1 MYGDVESEVTMPQ
14 PNQQGET
21 FGAWLLAQRDRDG
34 LVGQL
39 VDGARADRK
48 FPRDGSPE
56 EVRKHLSAMQA
67 EGDLFEA
74 VDEAETD
81 WLSY

>member
-1 MYGDVESEVTMPQ
+1 MVQVND
-14 PNQQGET
+14 QGET

-39 VDGARADRK
+39 VDGAKADRR
-48 FPRDGSPE
+48 FPRNGSPE
-56 EVRKHLSAMQA
+56 DIRKHLSAMQA